1 MIMIMSYIL
10 NDNDHV
16 LYIYIYIYIYILFF
30 NLFTDTNSQAETA
43 SESL

>member
-16 LYIYIYIYIYILFF
+16 LNDNDMSYIL
-30 NLFTDTNSQAETA
+30 TA
-43 SESL
+43 IK

>member
-16 LYIYIYIYIYILFF
+16 LYILTANDHVLYIK
-30 NLFTDTNSQAETA
+30 
-43 SESL
+43 